1 MNKKGIVLLGS
12 PRKNGNTSLL
22 ADEFIRGTEEAGNQ
36 AERIFIRDKNINGCI
51 GCGACQR
58 NGGQCVQKDDMQE
71 IYQKLLEADAIVFA
85 SPVYFYSWTSLMK
98 KVIDRTFAIE
108 KQLAHKKF
116 YLISAGAAPEEQ
128 YMQTMITSFRQY
140 ISCFRGEGNA
150 EGGYVIG
157 YSTNMPGDVKDSPA
171 MSRAYEMGRNL

>member
-1 MNKKGIVLLGS
+1 MKKKAIVLLGS

-22 ADEFIRGTEEAGNQ
+22 ADAFIRGAAEAGNQ
-36 AERIFIRDKNINGCI
+36 TEKILLGDKNISGCL
-51 GCGACQR
+51 GCGACRR
-58 NGGQCVQKDDMQE
+58 NGGQCVQKDAMQE
-71 IYQKLLEADAIVFA
+71 IYPKLLEADVIVFA

-108 KQLAHKKF
+108 KALSHKKF

-128 YMQTMITSFRQY
+128 YMQTMLASFRQY

-150 EGGYVIG
+150 EGGHVIG
-157 YSTNMPGDVKDSPA
+157 YGTNRPGDAKNSTA
-171 MSRAYEMGRNL
+171 MSQAYEMGRNI